1 MNETKK
7 RNIIIGSL
15 CGILLL
21 MVVGYAAFSTAL
33 NINGTSSISSN
44 WDIKITSITE
54 GTKTGSATTTVDES
68 GNKKISGVGTLT
80 ASVEA
85 DLVSPGDSIEYDITV
100 TNAGSLNAKL
110 EKITLSETNNP
121 AIKFET
127 SGLTEGDTLTANG
140 GTATLKLKIT
150 YDSNVTSQPENTKG
164 TISVTLDY
172 VQADG
177 NGTVTPS
184 EPTAADKLIDTAV
197 TTGDGLYAD
206 EYEEGRYVYKGANP
220 NNYITFNNETWRIIS
235 VEADGTLKI
244 MRKDNIGNMAWDTDD
259 TTTGRNNANNTYCQI
274 SSGTYYG
281 CNAWSKVEGTW
292 TNGSKSGTV
301 TQDASLN
308 TYLNNDYYNSLS
320 SEAQALIQ
328 THSWGI
334 SAPTYNNTDL
344 AGQIAEENRTTWS
357 GNIGLMSA
365 SDFLRANTN
374 TEQCGNYKL
383 NNSNNI
389 TCTTTNYIVSSVP
402 TSGSLWTISPS
413 EINPDSVC
421 HVYSFGHVN
430 DYLANGSRNGVLPV
444 LYLTSNIHLD
454 GEGTESNPYRVAS

>member
-1 MNETKK
+1 MNERKK
-7 RNIIIGSL
+7 RNIIMGSL
-15 CGILLL
+15 CAVLLL

-127 SGLTEGDTLTANG
+127 SGLTEGDALTANG

-150 YDSNVTSQPENTKG
+150 YDSNVTTQPENTKG

-184 EPTAADKLIDTAV
+184 EPITTDDLIASAV

-206 EYEEGRYVYKGANP
+206 EYEDGRYIYKGANP
-220 NNYITFNNETWRIIS
+220 NNYITFNDETWRILS
-235 VEADGTLKI
+235 VENDGSLKI
-244 MRKDNIGNMAWDTDD
+244 MKKDSIGSMAWDSSNS
-259 TTTGRNNANNTYCQI
+259 NNWDKPAT
-274 SSGTYYG
+274 
-281 CNAWSKVEGTW
+281 
-292 TNGSKSGTV
+292 
-301 TQDASLN
+301 LN

-320 SEAQALIQ
+320 SEAQNLIQ
-328 THSWGI
+328 THTWGVGAVTI
-334 SAPTYNNTDL
+334 GDSDL
-344 AGQIAEENRTTWS
+344 AAQIVSENGITWS
-357 GNIGLMSA
+357 GNIGLMSL
-365 SDFLRANTN
+365 SEFLRANTN
-374 TEQCGNYKL
+374 TSQCGNFSL
-383 NNSNNI
+383 NNTNKD
-389 TCTTTNYIVSSVP
+389 TCKTTNYIVPV
-402 TSGSLWTISPS
+402 SGYLWTISPVAALS
-413 EINPDSVC
+413 NYVVYVDSSGRVTG
-421 HVYSFGHVN
+421 SN
-430 DYLANGSRNGVLPV
+430 ANHAHRGVVPV
-444 LYLTSNIHLD
+444 LYLTSNITLE
-454 GEGTESNPYRVAS
+454 GEGTQSNPYTIN

>member
-1 MNETKK
+1 MNERKK
-7 RNIIIGSL
+7 RNIIMGSL
-15 CGILLL
+15 CAVLLL

-54 GTKTGSATTTVDES
+54 GTKTGAATTTVDES

-110 EKITLSETNNP
+110 EKITLSESNNP

-150 YDSNVTSQPENTKG
+150 YDSNVTTQPENTKG

-184 EPTAADKLIDTAV
+184 EPITTDDLIASAV

-220 NNYITFNNETWRIIS
+220 NNYITFNNETWRILS
-235 VEADGTLKI
+235 VENDGTLKI
-244 MRKDNIGNMAWDTDD
+244 MKKDSIGNMAFDSSNS
-259 TTTGRNNANNTYCQI
+259 NNWARP
-274 SSGTYYG
+274 
-281 CNAWSKVEGTW
+281 AP
-292 TNGSKSGTV
+292 
-301 TQDASLN
+301 LN
-308 TYLNNDYYNSLS
+308 TYLNNDYYNSLNS
-320 SEAQALIQ
+320 DAQNLIQ
-328 THSWGI
+328 AHTWGVG
-334 SAPTYNNTDL
+334 PVTYNNTDL
-344 AGQIAEENRTTWS
+344 AGQIASENGTTWS
-357 GNIGLMSA
+357 GNIGLMTLSEY
-365 SDFLRANTN
+365 LRANTN
-374 TEQCGNYKL
+374 PSLCGNYSL
-383 NNSNNI
+383 NETNYS
-389 TCTTTNYIVSSVP
+389 TCKTTNYIVP
-402 TSGSLWTISPS
+402 TTEYLWTISPNADYS
-413 EINPDSVC
+413 NYVFY
-421 HVYSFGHVN
+421 VYSYGRVRTN
-430 DYLANGSRNGVLPV
+430 LASNRDTGVVPAVYLK
-444 LYLTSNIHLD
+444 SNINLE
-454 GEGTESNPYRVAS
+454 GEGTESNPYTIVS

>member
-1 MNETKK
+1 MSETKK
-7 RNIIIGSL
+7 RNVIIGSL
-15 CGILLL
+15 CAVLLL
-21 MVVGYAAFSTAL
+21 MVVGYAAFNSVL

-54 GTKTGSATTTVDES
+54 GTKIGSATTTVDES

-110 EKITLSETNNP
+110 EKITLSESNNP

-184 EPTAADKLIDTAV
+184 GPTAADKLIDTAV

-220 NNYITFNNETWRIIS
+220 NNYITFNNETWRILS
-235 VEADGTLKI
+235 VETDGTLKI
-244 MRKDNIGNMAWDTDD
+244 MKKDSIGNMAWDSSTS
-259 TTTGRNNANNTYCQI
+259 NN
-274 SSGTYYG
+274 
-281 CNAWSKVEGTW
+281 W
-292 TNGSKSGTV
+292 TRPAT
-301 TQDASLN
+301 LN
-308 TYLNNDYYNSLS
+308 TYLNNDYYNSLN
-320 SEAQALIQ
+320 SESRSLIQ
-328 THSWGI
+328 IHTWAIG
-334 SAPTYNNTDL
+334 PVTYNNTDL
-344 AGQIAEENRTTWS
+344 AGQIASENGTTWS
-357 GNIGLMSA
+357 GNIGLISV
-365 SDFLRANTN
+365 SEYLRANTN
-374 TEQCGNYKL
+374 TSQCGNYSL
-383 NNSNNI
+383 NNTNEV
-389 TCTTTNYIVSSVP
+389 TCKTTNYIVPSS
-402 TSGSLWTISPS
+402 GYLWTISP
-413 EINPDSVC
+413 
-421 HVYSFGHVN
+421 
-430 DYLANGSRNGVLPV
+430 LANNSNYVFHVHSHGRVYNSNADLTNIGVVPA
-444 LYLTSNIHLD
+444 LYLTSNINLE
-454 GEGTESNPYRVAS
+454 GEGTETNPYTIVS

>member
-54 GTKTGSATTTVDES
+54 GTKIGSATTTVDES

-110 EKITLSETNNP
+110 EKITLSESNNP

-184 EPTAADKLIDTAV
+184 EPITTDDLIASAV
-197 TTGDGLYAD
+197 TTGDGLYQD
-206 EYEEGRYVYKGANP
+206 EYEAGRYIYKGANP
-220 NNYITFNNETWRIIS
+220 NNYITFNNETWRILS
-235 VEADGTLKI
+235 VENDGTLKI
-244 MRKDNIGNMAWDTDD
+244 MKKDSIGTRVFDTSDS
-259 TTTGRNNANNTYCQI
+259 NN
-274 SSGTYYG
+274 
-281 CNAWSKVEGTW
+281 W
-292 TNGSKSGTV
+292 TRPAT
-301 TQDASLN
+301 LN
-308 TYLNNDYYNSLS
+308 TYLNNDYYNSLN
-320 SEAQALIQ
+320 SESRSLIQ
-328 THSWGI
+328 AHTWGI
-334 SAPTYNNTDL
+334 GSVTPNNTDL
-344 AGQIAEENRTTWS
+344 ADQIITENGTTWT
-357 GNIGLMSA
+357 GNIGLMSL
-365 SDFLRANTN
+365 SEYLRANTN
-374 TEQCGNYKL
+374 TSQCGNYSL
-383 NNSNNI
+383 NNTNYS
-389 TCTTTNYIVSSVP
+389 TCKTTNYIVP
-402 TSGSLWTISPS
+402 TSGGLWTISPNAYTS
-413 EINPDSVC
+413 
-421 HVYSFGHVN
+421 GHVFLVGSSGYVGIN
-430 DYLANGSRNGVLPV
+430 YAHNANSGVVPA
-444 LYLTSNIHLD
+444 LYLKSNINLE
-454 GEGTESNPYRVAS
+454 GEGTESNPYTIVS

>member
-1 MNETKK
+1 MNERKK

-15 CGILLL
+15 CTVLLL

-54 GTKTGSATTTVDES
+54 GTKIGSATTTVDES

-110 EKITLSETNNP
+110 EKITLSESNNP

-127 SGLTEGDTLTANG
+127 SGLTEGETLTANG

-150 YDSNVTSQPENTKG
+150 YDSNVTSQPENTTG

-184 EPTAADKLIDTAV
+184 EPTAADKLIETAV

-206 EYEEGRYVYKGANP
+206 DYETGRYIYKGANP
-220 NNYITFNNETWRIIS
+220 NNYITFNDETWRILS
-235 VEADGTLKI
+235 VENDGTLKI
-244 MRKDNIGNMAWDTDD
+244 MKKDSIGKKAWDNSNSND
-259 TTTGRNNANNTYCQI
+259 
-274 SSGTYYG
+274 
-281 CNAWSKVEGTW
+281 WSRPAT
-292 TNGSKSGTV
+292 
-301 TQDASLN
+301 LN

-320 SEAQALIQ
+320 SEAQDLIQ
-328 THSWGI
+328 THTWGVG
-334 SAPTYNNTDL
+334 SVTYGNTDL
-344 AGQIAEENRTTWS
+344 AAQITSENGTTWT
-357 GNIGLMSA
+357 GNIGLMNVSE
-365 SDFLRANTN
+365 FLRANTN
-374 TEQCGNYKL
+374 IEQCGNLSL
-383 NNSNNI
+383 NNTNYS
-389 TCTTTNYIVSSVP
+389 TCKTTNYIVPSS
-402 TSGSLWTISPS
+402 GYLWIISPNADTS
-413 EINPDSVC
+413 DAV
-421 HVYSFGHVN
+421 FLVN
-430 DYLANGSRNGVLPV
+430 SYGMVPNYNALKAYNNVVPA
-444 LYLTSNIHLD
+444 LYLTSNITLE
-454 GEGTESNPYRVAS
+454 GEGTETNPYTIVS

>member
-1 MNETKK
+1 MNERKK
-7 RNIIIGSL
+7 RNIIMGSL
-15 CGILLL
+15 CAVLLL

-54 GTKTGSATTTVDES
+54 GTKIGSATTTVDES

-220 NNYITFNNETWRIIS
+220 NNYITFNNETWRILS
-235 VEADGTLKI
+235 VENDGTLKI
-244 MRKDNIGNMAWDTDD
+244 MKKDSIGNMAFDSSNS
-259 TTTGRNNANNTYCQI
+259 NNWARP
-274 SSGTYYG
+274 
-281 CNAWSKVEGTW
+281 AP
-292 TNGSKSGTV
+292 
-301 TQDASLN
+301 LN

-320 SEAQALIQ
+320 SEARNLIQ
-328 THSWGI
+328 THTWAIG
-334 SAPTYNNTDL
+334 PVTYNNTDL
-344 AGQIAEENRTTWS
+344 AGQIASENGTTWS
-357 GNIGLMSA
+357 GNIGLMSL
-365 SDFLRANTN
+365 SEYLRANTN
-374 TEQCGNYKL
+374 TSQCGNYSL
-383 NNSNNI
+383 NNTNEV
-389 TCTTTNYIVSSVP
+389 TCKTTNYIVPSS
-402 TSGSLWTISPS
+402 GYLWTISP
-413 EINPDSVC
+413 
-421 HVYSFGHVN
+421 
-430 DYLANGSRNGVLPV
+430 LANNSNYVFHVHSHGRVYNSNADLTNIGVVPA
-444 LYLTSNIHLD
+444 LYLTSNINLE
-454 GEGTESNPYRVAS
+454 GEGTETNPYTIVS

>member
-1 MNETKK
+1 MSEGKK

-15 CGILLL
+15 CAVLLL
-21 MVVGYAAFSTAL
+21 MVVGYAAFNSVL
-33 NINGTSSISSN
+33 KIKGTSSISSN
-44 WDIKITSITE
+44 WDIKITEITE
-54 GTKTGSATTTVDES
+54 GTKIGSATTTVDES

-110 EKITLSETNNP
+110 EKITLSESNNP

-127 SGLTEGDTLTANG
+127 SGLTEGETLTANG

-184 EPTAADKLIDTAV
+184 ESTAAEKLIETAV

-220 NNYITFNNETWRIIS
+220 NNYITFNNETWRILS
-235 VEADGTLKI
+235 VENDGSLKI
-244 MRKDNIGNMAWDTDD
+244 MKKDSIGNMAFDSSNS
-259 TTTGRNNANNTYCQI
+259 NNWARP
-274 SSGTYYG
+274 
-281 CNAWSKVEGTW
+281 AP
-292 TNGSKSGTV
+292 
-301 TQDASLN
+301 LN
-308 TYLNNDYYNSLS
+308 TYLNNDYYNSLNS
-320 SEAQALIQ
+320 DAQNLIQ
-328 THSWGI
+328 AHTWGVG
-334 SAPTYNNTDL
+334 PVTYNNTDL
-344 AGQIAEENRTTWS
+344 AGQIASENGTTWS

-365 SDFLRANTN
+365 SEALRANTN
-374 TEQCGNYKL
+374 IEQCGNLSL
-383 NNSNNI
+383 NNTNYS
-389 TCTTTNYIVSSVP
+389 TCKTTNYIVP
-402 TSGSLWTISPS
+402 TTEYLWTISPNADYS
-413 EINPDSVC
+413 NYVFY
-421 HVYSFGHVN
+421 VYSYGRVRTN
-430 DYLANGSRNGVLPV
+430 LASNRDTGVVPAVYLK
-444 LYLTSNIHLD
+444 SNINLE
-454 GEGTESNPYRVAS
+454 GEGTETNPYTIVS

>member
-1 MNETKK
+1 MNERKK

-15 CGILLL
+15 CAVLLL

-33 NINGTSSISSN
+33 NINGTASISSN
-44 WDIKITSITE
+44 WNIKITEITE
-54 GTKTGSATTTVDES
+54 GTKIGSATTTVDES

-110 EKITLSETNNP
+110 EKITLSESNNP

-184 EPTAADKLIDTAV
+184 GPTAADKLIDTAV

-220 NNYITFNNETWRIIS
+220 NNYITFNDETWRILS
-235 VEADGTLKI
+235 VETDGTLKI
-244 MRKDNIGNMAWDTDD
+244 MKKDSIGNRAWDT
-259 TTTGRNNANNTYCQI
+259 TGGAYGSNNWARP
-274 SSGTYYG
+274 
-281 CNAWSKVEGTW
+281 A
-292 TNGSKSGTV
+292 
-301 TQDASLN
+301 DLN
-308 TYLNNDYYNSLS
+308 TYLNNDYYNSLN
-320 SEAQALIQ
+320 SESQNLIQ
-328 THSWGI
+328 NHTWGI
-334 SAPTYNNTDL
+334 GPVTSNNTDL
-344 AGQIAEENRTTWS
+344 AGQIQSENGTTWS
-357 GNIGLMSA
+357 GNIGLMSV
-365 SDFLRANTN
+365 SEFLRANTN
-374 TEQCGNYKL
+374 SSQCGNFSL
-383 NNSNNI
+383 NNTNYS
-389 TCTTTNYIVSSVP
+389 TCKTTNYIVP
-402 TSGSLWTISPS
+402 TSGYLWTISPFANTS
-413 EINPDSVC
+413 GSV
-421 HVYSFGHVN
+421 FGVN
-430 DYLANGSRNGVLPV
+430 SIDFVSSNNANNTNYGVVPA
-444 LYLTSNIHLD
+444 LYLKSNINLE
-454 GEGTESNPYRVAS
+454 GEGTATNPYTIVME